1 MASVALEIV
10 GLLLSVSGLVCSILS
25 CALPLWTVPAFQGAN
40 MVTALQTWEGLW
52 MDCIWQSTGQLAC
65 NSFNSLLSLGGK
77 LQAARALSTTAAA
90 LAALGILV
98 SVVGASWT
106 ELIRRPTCKV
116 RLTSVAG
123 FIFLLTGVL
132 QLIPVSTTANSII
145 SDFYDDSVP
154 EHSKRELGP
163 SLYLGIA
170 AGVLFI
176 VDACFLW
183 ASCYRR
189 RGRDT
194 QPGHNTPVQADTS
207 LRQYV

>member
-1 MASVALEIV
+1 MAPVALEIV

-25 CALPLWTVPAFQGAN
+25 CALPLWKVPAFQGAN
-40 MVTALQTWEGLW
+40 MVTAVQTWEGLW
-52 MDCIWQSTGQLAC
+52 MDCIWQSSGQLVC
-65 NSFNSLLSLGGK
+65 NPFNSVLSLGGK

-90 LAALGILV
+90 LAALGILM
-98 SVVGASWT
+98 SVMGASWT
-106 ELIRRPTCKV
+106 ELIRGPACKV
-116 RLTSVAG
+116 RLTSAAG

-145 SDFYDDSVP
+145 SDFYGDSVP
-154 EHSKRELGP
+154 EHAKKELGP

-176 VDACFLW
+176 ADACFLW
-183 ASCYRR
+183 VSCYRR

-194 QPGHNTPVQADTS
+194 QLGHHTPAQADTS
-207 LRQYV
+207 LSQYV